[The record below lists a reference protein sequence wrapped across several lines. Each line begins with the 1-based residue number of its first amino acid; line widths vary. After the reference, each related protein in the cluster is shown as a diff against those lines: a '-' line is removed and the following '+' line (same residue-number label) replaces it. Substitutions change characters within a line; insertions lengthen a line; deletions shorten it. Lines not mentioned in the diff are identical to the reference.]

1 MQAFLFSESAPR
13 FGGEAADTEYQNL
26 SPGDRGEAV
35 MNLQRRLVQLGY
47 ANGNPN
53 GQYGNATI
61 SAVQLYQQSNGMDVD
76 GLASAWLQA
85 TLFSDNALSYAQAQG
100 IQPAEPTPEPTPVGD
115 TLYFN
120 LAVGATGNA
129 VQDLQNRLI
138 QLGYTLTAALT
149 GLFYGLILH
158 PQADGKQRLI
168 RVIIAQALVSLIC
181 FAGCNTLWA
190 WQMGYGRSEAYI
202 RTRLLVNAIAYPI
215 YCLVLWLI
223 WRYRKSLERAV
234 RV

>member
-1 MQAFLFSESAPR
+1 MRKNSDAFRVAILGVLAGLNVIAAEILKFPLIPKVLELNFGFVPLAVAGMLFGPVDA
-13 FGGEAADTEYQNL
+13 
-26 SPGDRGEAV
+26 
-35 MNLQRRLVQLGY
+35 MLV
-47 ANGNPN
+47 
-53 GQYGNATI
+53 
-61 SAVQLYQQSNGMDVD
+61 
-76 GLASAWLQA
+76 
-85 TLFSDNALSYAQAQG
+85 G
-100 IQPAEPTPEPTPVGD
+100 IVGD
-115 TLYFN
+115 I
-120 LAVGATGNA
+120 VGASIFSAG
-129 VQDLQNRLI
+129 DFY
-138 QLGYTLTAALT
+138 LGYTLTAALT